1 MKRNVLFVLL
11 ALSVAVLASA
21 HGRGRGGGGFPSVQP
36 APAETVTVTGN
47 LTIAQGSIAVQN
59 NDITYLAAGLHRF
72 IGFIDGLKEGAQVTL
87 DGSAFTN
94 PQNEKIK
101 FLLVSKLMIN
111 GKAYDLAPA
120 LPPGPGAQSRWFGPH
135 GRKW

>member
-1 MKRNVLFVLL
+1 MKRKVLFVLL
-11 ALSVAVLASA
+11 ALGVAVLASA
-21 HGRGRGGGGFPSVQP
+21 HGRGRGGFPSVQ
-36 APAETVTVTGN
+36 PAETVTVTGN

-72 IGFIDGLKEGAQVTL
+72 IGFIDGLKEGARVTL

-101 FLLVSKLMIN
+101 FLLVSKLTIN

-120 LPPGPGAQSRWFGPH
+120 PGPGAQSRWFGPH